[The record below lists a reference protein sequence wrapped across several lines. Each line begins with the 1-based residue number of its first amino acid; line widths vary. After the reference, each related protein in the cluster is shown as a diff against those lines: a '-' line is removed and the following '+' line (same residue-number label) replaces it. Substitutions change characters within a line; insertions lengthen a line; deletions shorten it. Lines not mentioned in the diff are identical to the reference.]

1 MRLWGRKKEMTC
13 RELVE
18 LVTEYL
24 EGALP
29 ARDRA
34 RFDRHIAACP
44 YCTNYLDQMR
54 ITIRTLGRL
63 EEESI
68 SAEAKDAL
76 LGAFRD
82 WNREGER

>member
-1 MRLWGRKKEMTC
+1 MRLWGRKKEMSC
-13 RELVE
+13 QELVE

-29 ARDRA
+29 ARERE
-34 RFDRHIAACP
+34 RFDRHLEGCP

-54 ITIRTLGRL
+54 ITIRMLGRL
-63 EEESI
+63 EAASI
-68 SAEAKDAL
+68 SPEAKDAL

-82 WNREGER
+82 WKRGAG

>member
-1 MRLWGRKKEMTC
+1 MRLWGRKREMTC
-13 RELVE
+13 QELVE

-29 ARDRA
+29 ARERE
-34 RFDRHIAACP
+34 RFDRHLDECP

-54 ITIRTLGRL
+54 ITIRTLGSL

-68 SAEAKDAL
+68 SPEVKDAL
-76 LGAFRD
+76 LTAFRD
-82 WNREGER
+82 WKREG